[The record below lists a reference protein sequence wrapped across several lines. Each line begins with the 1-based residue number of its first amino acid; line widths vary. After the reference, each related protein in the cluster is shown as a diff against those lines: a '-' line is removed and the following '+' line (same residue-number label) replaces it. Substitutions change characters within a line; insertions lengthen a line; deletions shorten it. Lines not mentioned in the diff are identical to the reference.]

1 MISNKCYY
9 GLRALLELAVQ
20 EGNGPVTIGDIAAA
34 RNIPVR
40 FLEAI
45 LRQLKQAG
53 LADSSRG
60 KDGGYMLARAST
72 RITVGEVL
80 RLFEGPL
87 LDVGPN
93 AGQPDEGTDVFEEV
107 WGRGEAALKGALDCV
122 TFAELVER
130 ERALDA
136 AEASNYSI

>member
-9 GLRALLELAVQ
+9 GLRALLELSIHA
-20 EGNGPVTIGDIAAA
+20 GNGPVTIGDIATA

-60 KDGGYMLARAST
+60 KDGGYVLARPARGIS
-72 RITVGEVL
+72 VGEVV
-80 RLFEGPL
+80 RLFEGSL
-87 LDVGPN
+87 LAIGPN
-93 AGQPDEGTDVFEEV
+93 AGQPDPGTDVLEEV
-107 WGRGEAALKGALDCV
+107 WKQGEQALRGALDRV
-122 TFAELVER
+122 TLEDLAER
-130 ERALDA
+130 ERAMDS
-136 AEASNYSI
+136 AEAANYTI